1 MKTVEFYTTETA
13 IEIAADDDFDYPQLP
28 DWCST
33 PVNDYVGGAYI
44 SDEDADG
51 LRHH

>member
-1 MKTVEFYTTETA
+1 MKTVEFYTTETV

-28 DWCST
+28 DWCNT
-33 PVNDYVGGAYI
+33 PMYDDVYI
-44 SDEDADG
+44 PDENPDG